1 MEFLIRP
8 AAEADLPVLFSI
20 MEQGLASVPK
30 GWFAGETMEF
40 LQTHLSGQGFIL
52 LAQTPN
58 GAIAGY
64 FAARFPKDAPDNL
77 GLDVGLPEEELP
89 FVAHGELA
97 VVAPAFRGQGLQL
110 RLLEALEG
118 RLCRL
123 GYRHL
128 LCTIHPENRFS
139 RRNMEAAG
147 YRPILQKEKYG
158 GLPRLILYKSNG
170 PALAARQYP
179 GLMEA
184 LLAFPGART
193 DYKPEWQWQRFLLQD
208 KLFAALC
215 TPGLQYKPHGGR
227 TMLLL
232 KCDPELAALYR
243 LQYPQIVP
251 GFYCDKRH
259 WNSVYLD
266 AGLDRAVLDTLIRH
280 SYQLVFEKLPKYVQ
294 KAIQGPAQQE

>member
-1 MEFLIRP
+1 MDFYIRP
-8 AAEADLPVLFSI
+8 AATQDLPALWAI
-20 MEQGLASVPK
+20 MEEGLASVPP
-30 GWFAGETMEF
+30 GWFAGETPDF
-40 LQTHLSGQGFIL
+40 LEAHLSGQGFIL
-52 LAQTPN
+52 LALAPN
-58 GAIAGY
+58 GTVAGY
-64 FAARFPKDAPDNL
+64 FAARFPKSAPDNL
-77 GLDVGLPEEELP
+77 GLDVGLPEGELP
-89 FVAHGELA
+89 FVAHAELA
-97 VVAPAFRGQGLQL
+97 VVAPAFQGQGLQL
-110 RLLEALEG
+110 RLLEALED
-118 RLCRL
+118 RLCQL

-128 LCTIHPENRFS
+128 LCTIHPDNRFS

-147 YRPILQKEKYG
+147 YRPVLQKKKYG

-179 GLMEA
+179 GLREA
-184 LLAFPGART
+184 LLAFPGAQT
-193 DYKPEWQWQRFLLQD
+193 DYKPEWQWQRFLLKN

-232 KCDPELAALYR
+232 KCDPELSPLYR

-266 AGLDRAVLDTLIRH
+266 AGLDSKVLYTLARH
-280 SYQLVFEKLPKYVQ
+280 SYQLVFSSLPKYVQ
-294 KAIQGPAQQE
+294 RAIYGPVQ

>member
-30 GWFAGETMEF
+30 GWFAGETMGF
-40 LQTHLSGQGFIL
+40 LQSHLSGQGFIL
-52 LAQTPN
+52 LAQTPD
-58 GAIAGY
+58 GTVAGY

-110 RLLEALEG
+110 RLLEALED

-193 DYKPEWQWQRFLLQD
+193 DYKPEWQWQRFMLQD